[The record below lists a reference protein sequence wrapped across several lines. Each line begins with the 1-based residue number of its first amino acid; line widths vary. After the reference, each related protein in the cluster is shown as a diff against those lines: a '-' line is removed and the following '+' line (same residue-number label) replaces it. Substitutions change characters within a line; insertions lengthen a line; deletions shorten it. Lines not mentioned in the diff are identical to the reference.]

1 MAALTHTVTSPR
13 RQIGDSIT
21 VGGYKAGSLL
31 AKLVPAP
38 LAPLVSG
45 GLAAPAA
52 VGMGERRRMVERH
65 IRRAVPWASE
75 ARVRRM
81 VLQSFETYTR
91 YYIES
96 FRLPSL
102 TDEQVRRGMRLEGYD
117 EHLLGALADG
127 RGAILALPHLGGWE
141 WAGRWLADQGIAV
154 TVVVEPIE
162 PPELF
167 EWFADL
173 RRRFGMNVVPLGPDA
188 AAAVGSA
195 LSRNE
200 VVCLL
205 SDRFISGSGV
215 AVEFFGETTL
225 LPAGPAMLS
234 LRTGAPLIP
243 AAVYFEG
250 RGSEHFGLVRPAVR
264 HERSGARLREE
275 VRGMTSKLAVELEK
289 LIRRAP
295 EQWHLFQPNWPSD
308 PGYPHSLT
316 EHGR

>member
-1 MAALTHTVTSPR
+1 MTSPR
-13 RQIGDSIT
+13 RQISESLT

-31 AKLVPAP
+31 AKLVPSP

-52 VGMGERRRMVERH
+52 LGMSERRRLVERH
-65 IRRAVPWASE
+65 IRRAVPEASN
-75 ARVRRM
+75 ARIRRM

-91 YYIES
+91 YYLES
-96 FRLPSL
+96 FRLPGL
-102 TDEQVRRGMRLEGYD
+102 TDLQVDDGMTLVGFEENLMSALERGK
-117 EHLLGALADG
+117 
-127 RGAILALPHLGGWE
+127 GAILALPHLGGWE
-141 WAGRWLADQGIAV
+141 WAGRWLASRGVAV
-154 TVVVEPIE
+154 TVVVEPLD

-173 RRRFGMNVVPLGPDA
+173 RRGFGLNVVPLGPEAASEVA
-188 AAAVGSA
+188 AALG
-195 LSRNE
+195 RNDI
-200 VVCLL
+200 VCLL
-205 SDRFISGSGV
+205 SDRFISGSAV

-234 LRTGAPLIP
+234 IRTGAPLIP

-250 RGSEHFGLVRPAVR
+250 RGSDHLGIVRPAIR

-275 VRGMTSKLAVELEK
+275 VRLLTAKLAGELEI
-289 LIRRAP
+289 LIKRAP

-308 PGYPHSLT
+308 PGYPHLL
-316 EHGR
+316 EDHR